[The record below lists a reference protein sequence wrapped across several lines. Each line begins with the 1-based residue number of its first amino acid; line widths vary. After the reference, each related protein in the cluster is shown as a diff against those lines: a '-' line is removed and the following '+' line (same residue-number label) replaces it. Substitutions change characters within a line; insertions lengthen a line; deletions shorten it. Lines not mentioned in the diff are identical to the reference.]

1 MSFPPSPARSQ
12 TPFADV
18 PDPALPRA
26 GREDELRPL
35 PQGVNRPASP
45 TRSELRRRWSLALGF
60 CSAWLLGQLV
70 AFGLRGNW
78 QKLPSGYLAAL
89 VGGPLFA
96 ALLCLFLARA
106 GGRLGLGLRPLSL
119 GVWGALALSLPLV
132 LGFGLAPP
140 TVPSA
145 TLHNHLVCVL
155 MVLGWSIPPLL
166 VLGSVVQRSFA
177 AQAGLRSAHVAA
189 ATGLLA
195 AALAN
200 LHCALVESTH
210 VALAHGLPV
219 TAVAVLGALF
229 VAPRARI

>member
-1 MSFPPSPARSQ
+1 
-12 TPFADV
+12 
-18 PDPALPRA
+18 
-26 GREDELRPL
+26 
-35 PQGVNRPASP
+35 VNRAPSP
-45 TRSELRRRWSLALGF
+45 TRRELRRRWSLALGF
-60 CSAWLLGQLV
+60 CAAWLLGQLL

-78 QKLPSGYLAAL
+78 HELPSGYLAAL
-89 VGGPLFA
+89 VVGPLFA
-96 ALLCLFLARA
+96 ALLCLVLARA

-119 GVWGALALSLPLV
+119 AIWGALALSLPLG

-140 TVPSA
+140 AAPAA

-155 MVLGWSIPPLL
+155 LMLGWSIPPLL
-166 VLGSVVQRSFA
+166 VLSSVVQRSFA
-177 AQAGLRSAHVAA
+177 AQDGLRSAHVAA

-200 LHCALVESTH
+200 LHCALVESSH